1 VIGVHQ
7 PNCLPFRAEREGC
20 LVASDALIGEIL
32 EDLFEGRLLHTILL
46 DTQVISFLLELA
58 EEPSDGFA
66 FFWHSK
72 FKEFAALF

>member
-1 VIGVHQ
+1 MIGVHQ
-7 PNCLPFRAEREGC
+7 PNCLTCRAEREGC

-58 EEPSDGFA
+58 EEPSYCFA
-66 FFWHSK
+66 FFWHAK